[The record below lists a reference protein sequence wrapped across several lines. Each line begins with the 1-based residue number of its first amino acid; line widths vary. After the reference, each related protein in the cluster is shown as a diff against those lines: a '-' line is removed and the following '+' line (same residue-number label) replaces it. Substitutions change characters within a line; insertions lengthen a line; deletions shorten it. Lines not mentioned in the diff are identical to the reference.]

1 MCPPLGRR
9 PICRRRRRSNAVTR
23 PMAVSPKRP
32 APTAIGPTSLPG
44 GCGAGGR
51 ALATVFDRSAWLGV
65 ASPEWWR
72 ASGGRDEVVTSGF
85 VGFVCCA
92 GTVRM
97 SEGGWFVLG
106 RCATGVLVLRG
117 REPLLTE
124 PLPPEPS
131 LIEPWLMDPGVPAA
145 GEVTSGAGDVAVGTA
160 AGDGTEGADIDGD
173 GAGTTSGAWVAPG
186 MVSDHP
192 G

>member
-32 APTAIGPTSLPG
+32 TPTAIGPTSLPG

-51 ALATVFDRSAWLGV
+51 ALATVFVRSAWLGV
-65 ASPEWWR
+65 ESPEWWR
-72 ASGGRDEVVTSGF
+72 ASGGRDGAVPSGF
-85 VGFVCCA
+85 VGFVWCA
-92 GTVRM
+92 GTDRM
-97 SEGGWFVLG
+97 SEVGWFVLG
-106 RCATGVLVLRG
+106 RRATGALVLRG

-131 LIEPWLMDPGVPAA
+131 LIEPGLMDPGVPAV
-145 GEVTSGAGDVAVGTA
+145 GEVTSGAGDEA
-160 AGDGTEGADIDGD
+160 AGNGTEGAGIEGD
-173 GAGTTSGAWVAPG
+173 VAGTKGGAWVAPG
-186 MVSDHP
+186 MVS
-192 G
+192 